1 MMDDEEYITADIP
14 DEFKGLRACLR
25 CSLIKTF
32 EQFNDKGCE
41 NCEFID
47 LEGNKGRIEE
57 EQLHWLNLR
66 EVGLLSG
73 KESHNTSLDYTLLK

>member
-32 EQFNDKGCE
+32 EQVLTLPNLVIHLINYIAIPHFSFSLTIRDV
-41 NCEFID
+41 
-47 LEGNKGRIEE
+47 RIV
-57 EQLHWLNLR
+57 N
-66 EVGLLSG
+66 
-73 KESHNTSLDYTLLK
+73 SLIWKATRVE